1 MWYFAWILGTLLAC
15 AFGVITALALE
26 HVEATKA
33 GKKKSDEIYR
43 YSVRDNGQAPA
54 PGAFLIDGAAAG
66 WLHFLGSVALC
77 GEDQRAG
84 NLAWFLADVGGLQRR
99 YSRRGLSPACRSLAG
114 DFLSA
119 YR

>member
-1 MWYFAWILGTLLAC
+1 MKFIATLYAIMDKRPLR
-15 AFGVITALALE
+15 ALSLLMAL
-26 HVEATKA
+26 
-33 GKKKSDEIYR
+33 
-43 YSVRDNGQAPA
+43 
-54 PGAFLIDGAAAG
+54 LLAG

>member
-1 MWYFAWILGTLLAC
+1 MKFIATLYA
-15 AFGVITALALE
+15 IM
-26 HVEATKA
+26 
-33 GKKKSDEIYR
+33 
-43 YSVRDNGQAPA
+43 DNARSGR
-54 PGAFLIDGAAAG
+54 FHIDGAAAG

-114 DFLSA
+114 DFCPLIADIVLALGLFFSSFE
-119 YR
+119 

>member
-1 MWYFAWILGTLLAC
+1 MKFIATLYAIMDKRPLRALSLLMALLLAGC
-15 AFGVITALALE
+15 IFWDPSRFA
-26 HVEATKA
+26 
-33 GKKKSDEIYR
+33 
-43 YSVRDNGQAPA
+43 
-54 PGAFLIDGAAAG
+54 
-66 WLHFLGSVALC
+66 

>member
-1 MWYFAWILGTLLAC
+1 MKFIATLYA
-15 AFGVITALALE
+15 IMD
-26 HVEATKA
+26 K
-33 GKKKSDEIYR
+33 
-43 YSVRDNGQAPA
+43 APA
-54 PGAFLIDGAAAG
+54 PGAFAIDSAAAG

>member
-33 GKKKSDEIYR
+33 GKK
-43 YSVRDNGQAPA
+43 
-54 PGAFLIDGAAAG
+54 
-66 WLHFLGSVALC
+66 
-77 GEDQRAG
+77 DQRAG
-84 NLAWFLADVGGLQRR
+84 NLAWFLADVGRLQLR
-99 YSRRGLSPACRSLAG
+99 YSRRGLPPACRSMAG